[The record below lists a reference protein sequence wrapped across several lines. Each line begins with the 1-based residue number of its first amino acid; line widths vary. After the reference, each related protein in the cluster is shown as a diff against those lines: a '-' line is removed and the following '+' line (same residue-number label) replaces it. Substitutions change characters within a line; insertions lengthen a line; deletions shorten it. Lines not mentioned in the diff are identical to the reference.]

1 MSDEIIPES
10 RIGPMWGDSAG
21 NLYISDV
28 YRRKKRKVRKID
40 STGRVTIV
48 IGADVMGDSWVTGL
62 YGDSTGEILYISQE
76 YNQVIWKH
84 NISSNTT
91 VQIGGNN
98 GRYRNENDPL
108 NDGGPALSSPMHPTS
123 LFLSSTGMLYFCDP
137 ERKRVRVINTENQI
151 INTIAGNRNGNRRE
165 TLEHVPATSAWLYR
179 PTG

>member
-1 MSDEIIPES
+1 MLTLFLLLLLLGNITLSVVCTQYQIRVFNVSDEIIPES

-91 VQIGGNN
+91 VQIGEGIMV
-98 GRYRNENDPL
+98 
-108 NDGGPALSSPMHPTS
+108 AI
-123 LFLSSTGMLYFCDP
+123 GM
-137 ERKRVRVINTENQI
+137 KMI
-151 INTIAGNRNGNRRE
+151 
-165 TLEHVPATSAWLYR
+165 H
-179 PTG
+179 

>member
-91 VQIGGNN
+91 VQIGEGIMV
-98 GRYRNENDPL
+98 
-108 NDGGPALSSPMHPTS
+108 AI
-123 LFLSSTGMLYFCDP
+123 GM
-137 ERKRVRVINTENQI
+137 KMI
-151 INTIAGNRNGNRRE
+151 
-165 TLEHVPATSAWLYR
+165 H
-179 PTG
+179 